1 MIKRQE
7 GYILREI
14 EGIYNL
20 LPYGQKVADQ
30 RKGITM
36 NETGVFLWNALK
48 EPKEEAEL
56 TELAAEYY
64 EIADSEEKEQM
75 QADIS
80 SFINQMQAL
89 GILRTEIKR
98 QNQNCCGG
106 MEIAGMRI
114 GFFGNKELIPEEFE
128 AFMVREKTGGQK
140 SLTDKK
146 EMEENVRKE
155 NIEKEAK
162 CKKNSLKEERQETIN
177 WDQEIEFIEYLPES
191 RQNGQVLLRNKE
203 LIVSE
208 WEEGYI
214 IEFPTLDNVYEA
226 YMTEDGSYV
235 RIYSRQPIKELEKDN
250 LFHAIRLFFLYLAQK
265 KGYCALHS
273 ASILY
278 QGKAWLFSGHSGM
291 GKSTHTAMWHEII
304 KTPYLNGDLNLIGIK
319 NEPEGKEQRSNKIS
333 STDSQRNGR
342 KLVVRGIPWCG
353 TSQIYTTED
362 YELGG
367 IVLLGKDSNDHVE
380 PLSAYEKTMK
390 VMQRMISPVWKEE
403 LLDKNLELAAEIA
416 KGVPVLHLFCTKEPT
431 AVETVKKEIDRLCEI
446 KE

>member
-7 GYILREI
+7 GYILRKI

-36 NETGVFLWNALK
+36 NDTGVFLWNALE

-64 EIADSEEKEQM
+64 EITDAEEKEQM
-75 QADIS
+75 QSDIHG
-80 SFINQMQAL
+80 FINQMQAL
-89 GILRTEIKR
+89 GILRTELKR
-98 QNQNCCGG
+98 QNRNCCGG

-114 GFFGNKELIPEEFE
+114 GFFGNKELIPEGFK
-128 AFMVREKTGGQK
+128 AFMVCEKADWQE

-146 EMEENVRKE
+146 ETEENVQE
-155 NIEKEAK
+155 EKK
-162 CKKNSLKEERQETIN
+162 CKKNGLKEKKQETIN

-226 YMTEDGSYV
+226 YMMEDGSYV
-235 RIYSRQPIKELEKDN
+235 RIYCRQSFKESEKEN
-250 LFHAIRLFFLYLAQK
+250 LFHAIRLFFLYQAQK

-278 QGKAWLFSGHSGM
+278 KGKAWLFSGHSGM

-304 KTPYLNGDLNLIGIK
+304 KTPYLNGDLNLIGIEK
-319 NEPEGKEQRSNKIS
+319 ESGEHENGSNTTRSANEECH
-333 STDSQRNGR
+333 GR

-367 IVLLGKDSNDHVE
+367 IVLLGRDSNDHVE
-380 PLSAYEKTMK
+380 PLSTYEKTIK

-403 LLDKNLELAAEIA
+403 LLDKNLELAEEIA
-416 KGVPVLHLFCTKEPT
+416 KSVPVLHLLCTKEPT